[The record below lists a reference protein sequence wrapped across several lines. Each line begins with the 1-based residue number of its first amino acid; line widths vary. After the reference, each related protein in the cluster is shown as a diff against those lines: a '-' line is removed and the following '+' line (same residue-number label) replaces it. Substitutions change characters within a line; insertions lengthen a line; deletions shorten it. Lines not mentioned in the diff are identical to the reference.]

1 MSDRIARAFN
11 SSGATRAVALAVSKA
26 FNRVWH
32 AGLLHKL
39 KSYGI
44 SSQIFGLTSSFLS
57 NRWLP
62 VVLDGKSTQEYP
74 VNAGV
79 RQGSILD
86 PTLFLLYIND
96 LPDDVI
102 CNIAIYADD
111 TTLYSK
117 CGQAS
122 DLWQQLELASEL
134 ESDLRDTVDWG
145 RKCLVDFNAG
155 KTQLVSF
162 DRSKNTGAIDVKMDG
177 SVLEEKTSFKMLGL
191 TFSSKLG
198 WGSYIFS
205 IAKTVSKKIG
215 ALIRSMKFLSPEVAL
230 YLYKST
236 IRPCMEYCWRVW
248 AGAPSCYLELLDKL
262 QKQICGTVG
271 PSLAASLEPLA
282 HRRNVASLSLFYRYY
297 FDRCSSELAE
307 LVPLPYSRGRSTRY
321 SDRLHDFSVTI
332 PRCYKDVYVNN
343 FFPPT
348 ARLWNY
354 LPIERF
360 PLTYDLSGFK
370 SRINRYLLTV
380 GSF

>member
-11 SSGATRAVALAVSKA
+11 RSGATRAVALDISKA
-26 FNRVWH
+26 FDRVWH

-44 SSQIFGLTSSFLS
+44 SGQIFGLISSFLS
-57 NRWLP
+57 NRRLW
-62 VVLDGKSTQEYP
+62 VVLDGKSSQEYP

-79 RQGSILD
+79 PQGSILG

-117 CGQAS
+117 GNQAS

-134 ESDLRDTVDWG
+134 QSDLRDTVLWG
-145 RKCLVDFNAG
+145 RKWLVDFNAG

-162 DRSKNTGAIDVKMDG
+162 GRSKNTGVIDVKMGG

-191 TFSSKLG
+191 TFSSKLD
-198 WGSYIFS
+198 WGSYIVS
-205 IAKTVSKKIG
+205 IAKTASKKIG
-215 ALIRSMKFLSPEVAL
+215 ALIRSMKFPFPEVAL

-236 IRPCMEYCWRVW
+236 IQPCMEYCCHVW
-248 AGAPSCYLELLDKL
+248 AGAPNCYLELLDKL
-262 QKQICGTVG
+262 QKRICRTVG

-282 HRRNVASLSLFYRYY
+282 NRRNVASLSLFCRYY
-297 FDRCSSELAE
+297 FGRCSSELAQ

-321 SDRLHDFSVTI
+321 SDRLHDFSVAI
-332 PRCYKDVYVNN
+332 PRCYKDVYVNS
-343 FFPPT
+343 FFPRT
-348 ARLWNY
+348 ARLWNS
-354 LPIERF
+354 LPVECF

-370 SRINRYLLTV
+370 SRINKYLLTV